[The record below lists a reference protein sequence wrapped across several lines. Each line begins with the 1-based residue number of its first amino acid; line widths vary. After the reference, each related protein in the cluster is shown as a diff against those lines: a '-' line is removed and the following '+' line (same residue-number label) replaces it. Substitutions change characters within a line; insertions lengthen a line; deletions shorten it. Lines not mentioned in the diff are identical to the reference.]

1 MIARTKRLGVAG
13 LLLAAL
19 LAMSLSPAAG
29 ASASSSHEGHS
40 KRLKHVFVIVL
51 ENHARDQVI
60 NDPNTPF
67 ISKLAGRYGV
77 ASMYYGVTHP
87 SLPNYVAM
95 IAGNNFGVNNDDPTN
110 RFDAPNLADQLE
122 AHGLTWATYQESM
135 PSVGYLGDY
144 APSSTD
150 KLYASKHNPFV
161 LMNDIR
167 NNPARLKNIKPYNR
181 FARDLRTDHVPNF
194 SMIVPNQCH
203 DMHGGVYGSV
213 GGGSPCPYNDVN
225 NDPADVYLKQQ
236 ADAFVHRA
244 VRRIMHSEAWGDDAA
259 IFIVAD
265 ESDFLSTS
273 EFGWADTSGCCDT
286 PVLPPGST
294 LPDTDVLW
302 PGGPYGGGLSP
313 AIVVTGEGPRHFVSD
328 TPYNHYSLLTTLE
341 QNWHLGYL
349 EHAGDTAGGVV
360 AMNDLL
366 GHH

>member
-1 MIARTKRLGVAG
+1 MIRLTRRLRAVG
-13 LLLAAL
+13 LLAVAL
-19 LAMSLSPAAG
+19 LATSLSQAVG
-29 ASASSSHEGHS
+29 ATAPSHEGQTI
-40 KRLKHVFVIVL
+40 RLKHVFVIVL

-67 ISKLAGRYGV
+67 ISSVANRYGV

-95 IAGNNFGVNNDDPTN
+95 IAGNNFGVNNDDPNN
-110 RFDAPNLADQLE
+110 RFGARNLADQLE
-122 AHGLTWATYQESM
+122 AHGMTWATYQESM

-144 APSSTD
+144 FPNSTD

-167 NNPARLKNIKPYNR
+167 NNAARLKNVKPYR
-181 FARDLRTDHVPNF
+181 MFASDLRSNNVPNF

-225 NDPADVYLKQQ
+225 NDPADVYLKHQ
-236 ADAFVHRA
+236 ADAFVRTA
-244 VRRIMHSEAWGDDAA
+244 VRRIMHSDAWDENAA

-273 EFGWADTSGCCDT
+273 QFGWADTSGCCDT
-286 PVLPPGST
+286 PVLPAGSP
-294 LPDTDVLW
+294 LPDTSALW
-302 PGGPYGGGLSP
+302 TGGPYGGGLSP
-313 AIVVTGEGPRHFVSD
+313 AIVITDEGPRHFVSD

-349 EHAGDTAGGVV
+349 GHAGDTAGGVV

-366 GHH
+366 KQD